1 MQIPWR
7 VSSVGSQEDCRVL
20 KGSPCPQS
28 QGKFQ
33 VSVCSL
39 CAGIRV
45 HRDSDVRLAAPQ
57 HQLQEEGAAAGARRG
72 GGGAGGGAGA
82 GGGPE
87 AGAGKGARPP
97 LRPPPRTIDPI
108 CGRCSRPTAPGV
120 PFLPGSVSLSIA
132 RPLVGGGYHRV
143 RPKTGWS
150 YGSALV
156 LRPLP
161 FTYCRDA

>member
-57 HQLQEEGAAAGARRG
+57 HQLQEEGAV
-72 GGGAGGGAGA
+72 
-82 GGGPE
+82 
-87 AGAGKGARPP
+87 
-97 LRPPPRTIDPI
+97 
-108 CGRCSRPTAPGV
+108 SH
-120 PFLPGSVSLSIA
+120 FLQNMFAMPSCLWSME
-132 RPLVGGGYHRV
+132 RV
-143 RPKTGWS
+143 
-150 YGSALV
+150 
-156 LRPLP
+156 
-161 FTYCRDA
+161 C

>member
-1 MQIPWR
+1 MR
-7 VSSVGSQEDCRVL
+7 TRL
-20 KGSPCPQS
+20 CPAAAPRTATARTPRLPH
-28 QGKFQ
+28 
-33 VSVCSL
+33 L

-132 RPLVGGGYHRV
+132 RPLVGGG
-143 RPKTGWS
+143 
-150 YGSALV
+150 
-156 LRPLP
+156 LP
-161 FTYCRDA
+161 PRAP